1 MTIREAIHD
10 ESVSYSD
17 FRCFLNESGCG
28 DWDQVNST
36 DNVRNYCCDMIK
48 QGIAVSHIVAALEQH
63 DLYHE
68 LIAQRLRDTQVMEGI
83 LNGTNTLYKKYM
95 NDETFIDG
103 VKRRLEIEYKLL
115 EDLYEMEEYD

>member
-63 DLYHE
+63 DLYVDDWKIWLGNSMETPEPISDKEE
-68 LIAQRLRDTQVMEGI
+68 LAEALSLSDEELDGI
-83 LNGTNTLYKKYM
+83 YGE
-95 NDETFIDG
+95 DEEQTD
-103 VKRRLEIEYKLL
+103 
-115 EDLYEMEEYD
+115 DEE